1 MRCSFVLDILSGI
14 FLLYA
19 AYCVYVFSEI
29 LFPEKCVPK
38 PGSRRPSLACLR
50 SELEA
55 DQYHNLQLR
64 VYTSLSKRNSK
75 LISEVMRIEN
85 FSMNTYY
92 NELVE
97 IPVPIKTRKNG
108 SLWLHSFL
116 MPPSNVTIPFSG
128 EWHLVQTAKMTT
140 YAPRKQ
146 EKYLLETTVN
156 NSSEEYKEIVTH
168 FRTKLV
174 LRGVGE
180 PFSFVMRKLPN
191 EFNSIFKITDRN
203 RYYPLFYV
211 DYLAFTEDNLQE
223 INVNTSRINITVV
236 YYPTSVGH
244 LRMLISVRD
253 ALRQMKEM
261 GLGRVDIDMI
271 VGILQEDHLGLLF
284 FGFAVAI
291 LHSVLDFLALKSD
304 VSFWRGQKSM
314 VGVSRRTQ
322 ALRMFSEVVIFFYL
336 INNKAGFLV
345 WLPVFVGMLIDV
357 WKLAKCFK
365 FQIRR
370 VGWRFECSFAE
381 ISSEESETDE
391 IDKLGMKY
399 LMYVMAPFSVVGAG
413 YSLIYITHRSW
424 YGWLL
429 ESLANAVYVIGFL
442 LMLPQVFLNYKLK
455 TVAHLP
461 WKAFMYKAF
470 NTFIDDV
477 FAYIFK
483 MPTSHRLACF
493 RDDIVFL
500 IYLYQRWLYPVDK
513 RRTNEFGISYDD
525 DPLDLLK
532 FVKVNEM
539 SWVHCNNCIDLP
551 VKGRDNFLLTSCG
564 HIICKSCIKKCKEKK
579 CIICN
584 QNCDV
589 TEINRN
595 LESSVLK
602 YFLKPQDIVKSQMR
616 DLSQVLEFQEFHRNS
631 LVSHCRK
638 LIKNFQMINEKMK
651 VESQKFI
658 SLRSLKESLL
668 ENHRL
673 KKEIESLKNEAALK
687 SDFVYNKIATPSLT
701 TSGKSL
707 YVRSSSPAV
716 SQSSGRVQSTLGKRI
731 ALPCIPVVNS
741 CLSSVESQS
750 LTTPDILN
758 VENSTVSKKRAD
770 STHNRIP
777 GTLTSD
783 NQSSSILCES
793 NQSRRS
799 GPDSQYLHSVAD
811 SLKLPFPMQSIGNC
825 QLWSRKAPRF
835 KPSGRTL

>member
-19 AYCVYVFSEI
+19 VYCVYIFSEI

-75 LISEVMRIEN
+75 LISEVLRIEN

-92 NELVE
+92 KELVE

-128 EWHLVQTAKMTT
+128 EWHLVQTAKVTT

-146 EKYLLETTVN
+146 EKYLLEATVN

-168 FRTKLV
+168 LRTKLV

-191 EFNSIFKITDRN
+191 EFSGIFKITDRN

-223 INVNTSRINITVV
+223 INVNSSRINITVI
-236 YYPTSVGH
+236 YHPTSVGH

-261 GLGRVDIDMI
+261 GLGRIDIDMI

-284 FGFAVAI
+284 FGFAVAMV
-291 LHSVLDFLALKSD
+291 HSVLDFLALKSD

-322 ALRMFSEVVIFFYL
+322 ALRMFSEMVIFFYL

-370 VGWRFECSFAE
+370 VGWRYECSFAE

-399 LMYVMAPFSVVGAG
+399 LMYVMAPFSVIGAA

-470 NTFIDDV
+470 NTFIDDI

-525 DPLDLLK
+525 DP
-532 FVKVNEM
+532 
-539 SWVHCNNCIDLP
+539 
-551 VKGRDNFLLTSCG
+551 R
-564 HIICKSCIKKCKEKK
+564 KEKK

-602 YFLKPQDIVKSQMR
+602 YFLKPQDIVKNQMR
-616 DLSQVLEFQEFHRNS
+616 DLSQVMEFQEFHRNS
-631 LVSHCRK
+631 LVNHCRK
-638 LIKNFQMINEKMK
+638 LIKNFQMVNEKMK
-651 VESQKFI
+651 VESQKVI
-658 SLRSLKESLL
+658 SLEKSLKESLL

-673 KKEIESLKNEAALK
+673 KKEIESLKNEISVK

-701 TSGKSL
+701 ASGKSL
-707 YVRSSSPAV
+707 YVRSSSPVV
-716 SQSSGRVQSTLGKRI
+716 SQSSGRVQSNSTLGKRI
-731 ALPCIPVVNS
+731 ALPCISVANS

-758 VENSTVSKKRAD
+758 VENNTASRKRTD
-770 STHNRIP
+770 STQNRIP
-777 GTLTSD
+777 GSLTSD
-783 NQSSSILCES
+783 DQSSSILCEN

-799 GPDSQYLHSVAD
+799 GLDSQYLHSVAD

-825 QLWSRKAPRF
+825 QLWSRKAPQF